1 MPSLLCSEDDALL
14 PGLQFPSFP
23 LHALRFPL
31 PCVTAFPAGCRCSM
45 CVCCCVAALCGSQ
58 LCCADV
64 LHWPSAESRGWK
76 ELCRAGGSWCSCPS
90 HRSGRCRCRGCR
102 GSAFT
107 GRCRVCCA
115 LLDTKELSI
124 NAEPCRA
131 VENLSQIHLLSTRGV
146 GSGCEWAEMADPQ
159 CG

>member
-1 MPSLLCSEDDALL
+1 VPSLLRSEDDTLL

-76 ELCRAGGSWCSCPS
+76 ELCRAGRLVVLVSIPPQW
-90 HRSGRCRCRGCR
+90 
-102 GSAFT
+102 
-107 GRCRVCCA
+107 A
-115 LLDTKELSI
+115 LPVPWLQGLCLHGTM
-124 NAEPCRA
+124 
-131 VENLSQIHLLSTRGV
+131 QGV
-146 GSGCEWAEMADPQ
+146 LCTAGHKGALNKR
-159 CG
+159 

>member
-1 MPSLLCSEDDALL
+1 MLRVTHEKCWRKTHRNCLGFVPSCRQRGVGPGGDISSIVPSLLCSEDDALL

-90 HRSGRCRCRGCR
+90 HRSRRCRCHGWRA
-102 GSAFT
+102 SAFT

-115 LLDTKELSI
+115 LLDT
-124 NAEPCRA
+124 
-131 VENLSQIHLLSTRGV
+131 
-146 GSGCEWAEMADPQ
+146 
-159 CG
+159 